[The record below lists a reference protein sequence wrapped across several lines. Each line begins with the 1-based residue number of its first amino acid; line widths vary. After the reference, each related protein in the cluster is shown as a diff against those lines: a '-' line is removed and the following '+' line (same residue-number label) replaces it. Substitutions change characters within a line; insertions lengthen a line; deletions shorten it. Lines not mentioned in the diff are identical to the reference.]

1 MIDHTVGLVGNGCG
15 IYLVVGNQKS
25 YSWLNVVGWIIVDWP
40 KLNNYGWWLMLV
52 DVDSCWLL
60 DAVHPMIIPH
70 SPDKQFWSVLY
81 VLPWYLPIWE
91 ARLACFGLGAEVQG
105 QSNNAWLAIKIYLVH
120 PKSASKFEFL
130 FPKDTQSDSK
140 YHSTLFCRFHCSAQ
154 ELVVR
159 HTFMYGFAGLSFKF
173 SWMPNKVTLTTFQAK
188 VTNKI

>member
-1 MIDHTVGLVGNGCG
+1 MAVEYTWLLGIKNHTVGWMWLVELLLIG
-15 IYLVVGNQKS
+15 QS
-25 YSWLNVVGWIIVDWP
+25 WIIMVGDWC
-40 KLNNYGWWLMLV
+40 WLMLIHV
-52 DVDSCWLL
+52 DCWM
-60 DAVHPMIIPH
+60 PYI
-70 SPDKQFWSVLY
+70 QWSSHILRTNSSDQCCMFY
-81 VLPWYLPIWE
+81 RGISPIWE